1 MDRITYLDELVE
13 YPALVIEKLSKNQ
26 MIVDLLVN
34 KKNAN
39 LNDLIDEGGNWKN
52 FYDYDY
58 IPGTTQ
64 EAMAAV
70 CIDTDIIDVPTY
82 SQKTLEL
89 YVSVMCARSI
99 MRLDRKIYPSIR
111 GNRMDNLIRFI
122 DYELRLD
129 RNFGI
134 GKMALK
140 NARTTTSGNS
150 MFAKKTL
157 TYSIPD
163 FNLIGG

>member
-1 MDRITYLDELVE
+1 MARITYLDELVE
-13 YPALVIEKLSKNQ
+13 YPALVIEKLTKNQ
-26 MIVDLLVN
+26 TIIDLLSN
-34 KKNAN
+34 KKNAT
-39 LNDLIDEGGNWKN
+39 LNDILDDKGQWKY

-64 EAMAAV
+64 EAMAAI

-82 SQKTLEL
+82 AQKTMEL

-99 MRLDRKIYPSIR
+99 MQIDRKIFPSMR
-111 GNRMDNLIRFI
+111 GNRMDNLVRYI

-129 RNFGI
+129 RSFGI
-134 GKMALK
+134 GKLALK

-150 MFAKKTL
+150 SFAKKTL
-157 TYSIPD
+157 VYSVPD
-163 FNLIGG
+163 FNLTGG